1 MKTKMSAN
9 SLYAYQLLKDSL
21 INKYDVI
28 INAMAIYEN
37 VALDSYKI
45 AELINGVNGD
55 IKPRLTEMYEK
66 QIIKIV
72 GNYMA
77 KNKRVRRLYMLRK
90 KRDPLNIIPKS
101 DNDILKEKIEALK
114 WYYGFETKAVEDV
127 YRKYVEHTMQLKLEI

>member
-1 MKTKMSAN
+1 MSAN

-90 KRDPLNIIPKS
+90 KSDPLNIIPKS